1 MRDDYRTRFAVLAE
15 CGYPRGADP
24 HVFLLDI
31 DACVTATAA
40 DAGVFDSLDQAAAAW
55 REGKGDTARTV
66 LPEPVTTTRNSA
78 SWCAVTR
85 RRTGRSAEMSRAVT
99 PITCSVSTAASMTSP
114 LRWPGGVTSG
124 RT

>member
-1 MRDDYRTRFAVLAE
+1 MRGKCPQGLHDYHTRFAVLAE

-55 REGKGDTARTV
+55 REGEGDTPV
-66 LPEPVTTTRNSA
+66 LS
-78 SWCAVTR
+78 
-85 RRTGRSAEMSRAVT
+85 
-99 PITCSVSTAASMTSP
+99 SP
-114 LRWPGGVTSG
+114 NR
-124 RT
+124 